1 MTTRTIRVALALA
14 GIGAI
19 VVMLSPFGTV
29 GDVIG
34 LVAIVLGTVLAA
46 PAAREPRGGW
56 WGLLA
61 SGAVLSALGAIVS
74 LANDS
79 AGGVLALVGGV
90 AVLVA
95 AALGWPV

>member
-1 MTTRTIRVALALA
+1 MTARTIRVALGLA
-14 GIGAI
+14 GLGAI
-19 VVMLSPFGTV
+19 VVMLSPFGTA

-34 LVAIVLGTVLAA
+34 LVAVVLGTDLAA

-61 SGAVLSALGAIVS
+61 SGAVISALGAIIA
-74 LANDS
+74 LANDT
-79 AGGVLALVGGV
+79 AGGALALIGGA

-95 AALGWPV
+95 VALGWPV

>member
-34 LVAIVLGTVLAA
+34 LAAIILGTVLAA

-79 AGGVLALVGGV
+79 AGGGLALVGGV

-95 AALGWPV
+95 AALGWPA

>member
-1 MTTRTIRVALALA
+1 VTTRTIRVALALA

-29 GDVIG
+29 GDVVG
-34 LVAIVLGTVLAA
+34 LVAIILGTVLAA
-46 PAAREPRGGW
+46 PAARQPRGGW

-95 AALGWPV
+95 AALGWPA

>member
-1 MTTRTIRVALALA
+1 
-14 GIGAI
+14 
-19 VVMLSPFGTV
+19 MLSPFGTV

-34 LVAIVLGTVLAA
+34 LAAIILGTVLAA

-79 AGGVLALVGGV
+79 AGGGLALVGGV

-95 AALGWPV
+95 AALGWPA